1 MLNNQSIK
9 LYTQYIHQ
17 NMLDIPRPEKTPLLG
32 CILWYPRLYGLDHM
46 SVLCGC
52 VLSLTLGFYKMDLG
66 YTSDYKEPQVQLDR
80 SFWGISTNVVGAFL
94 ESLHIWSSYKHLPH
108 SSKKKKIIIMKLKC
122 MNLSFLIKWLKEIGI
137 TTKINSVWSFLWKK
151 NVKANYNWLPIAHW
165 LGHMS
170 HA

>member
-9 LYTQYIHQ
+9 LCTQYIHQ
-17 NMLDIPRPEKTPLLG
+17 NMLNVPRPEKIPLLG

-52 VLSLTLGFYKMDLG
+52 VLSLTSGVYKMDLG
-66 YTSDYKEPQVQLDR
+66 YTTAYKETQVQLDQ
-80 SFWGISTNVVGAFL
+80 SFWGISIDVVGAL
-94 ESLHIWSSYKHLPH
+94 SLSRYTFGHPINIYLIHQKT
-108 SSKKKKIIIMKLKC
+108 IMKLKC

-137 TTKINSVWSFLWKK
+137 TTKINSVWSFSWNK
-151 NVKANYNWLPIAHW
+151 NVKVNYNWLPIAHR